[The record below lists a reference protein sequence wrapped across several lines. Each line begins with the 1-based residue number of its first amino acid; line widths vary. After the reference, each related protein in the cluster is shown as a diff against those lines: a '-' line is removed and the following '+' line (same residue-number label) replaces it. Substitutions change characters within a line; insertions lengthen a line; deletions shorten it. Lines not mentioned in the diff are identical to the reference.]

1 MWCLLCKPKVKR
13 ETKPSLESLMRK
25 RKWRLVENMLLQ
37 EDGNN
42 LMCMLPSGR
51 SGTEDLA
58 QNQGQAR
65 DDGQNILHIACRFKV
80 PLTIAKLICKKYPRA
95 ASSKTKPQRYYPLH
109 LAVTFGA
116 HPEVIAH
123 IAEQY
128 PKAAGCVDCTGKTP
142 LHLLCQNYPNYY
154 SHIDLN
160 KGEAQLPLHE
170 AMLLVVRLLT
180 RAFPKLVNVDDED
193 DVTALEYAIDNDCHI
208 TVVRSIQRAC
218 ERHER
223 SEGMNRK
230 SSSVVTD
237 ATEALSLPNRKSS
250 SVVTD
255 ATEALSLP
263 NRKSSS
269 VVTDATEALS
279 LPNDAAEA
287 LSSSSPNDATE
298 ALSLSLLKEDEQCED
313 DQRGGNI
320 STILSLPNDEK
331 EEKEKGYELEDS
343 QNGDNASAH
352 PTPEEPINEVNTHE

>member
-160 KGEAQLPLHE
+160 KGEAQLPLDE

-237 ATEALSLPNRKSS
+237 ATEALSLPN
-250 SVVTD
+250 
-255 ATEALSLP
+255 
-263 NRKSSS
+263 
-269 VVTDATEALS
+269 
-279 LPNDAAEA
+279 DAAEA
-287 LSSSSPNDATE
+287 LSSSSPNDAAE
-298 ALSLSLLKEDEQCED
+298 ALSLSLSLLKEDEQCED